1 MAERKF
7 FVGGNWKMNGTS
19 SSIDVILKFLKDG
32 PLSQESG
39 NACMLPVQVLGGH
52 GVRRVKSGL
61 PISYSSHVTAGVEN
75 NYYTSQYSF

>member
-39 NACMLPVQVLGGH
+39 NACMLPVQVL
-52 GVRRVKSGL
+52 VSRCQTLVASPL
-61 PISYSSHVTAGVEN
+61 SLTV
-75 NYYTSQYSF
+75 